1 MGSPNASNNGGG
13 RTDSGQM
20 NSTTTTKLGVGDINE
35 KGKRTSKNAYD
46 NTGAD
51 EGFFIS
57 EQEKKR
63 KKNQKNLEDAQ
74 RMQRENRGGNQVVQS
89 PTDAK
94 VTSPTTAE
102 VSQSST
108 AEAEDPIML
117 RKRKAKARGRSPTI
131 MTGVTGVTG
140 DLTLGKPS
148 LLGR

>member
-1 MGSPNASNNGGG
+1 MGSPGASNNGGG

-46 NTGAD
+46 NTGPD
-51 EGFFIS
+51 EGFFKT
-57 EQEKKR
+57 ERDKN
-63 KKNQKNLEDAQ
+63 KKNLAQHEKN
-74 RMQRENRGGNQVVQS
+74 MRENRGGNQVVQS
-89 PTDAK
+89 TTDITS
-94 VTSPTTAE
+94 TSPTTAE